1 LGSSLCGFVSRVR
14 EFYGLVGCMRRYK
27 DDVLNPKRKDTT
39 TENLP
44 RNM

>member
-1 LGSSLCGFVSRVR
+1 LRK
-14 EFYGLVGCMRRYK
+14 YK